1 MALMVLVVASGP
13 DVRWRPRTR
22 PVGII
27 VAVAG
32 LEFRGPFLLLF
43 ALDQQLG
50 SLLTRAL
57 AEAPLKPA
65 EFAVYSALRLE
76 QPTTPSELADT
87 LGMRAT
93 TMSSHLV
100 KMKGLGHLERSRNPA
115 DGRSS
120 LISLT
125 SAGVQATE
133 ACFPG
138 FQRAITSFQ
147 ANLAVDQ
154 AGVLEVL
161 EAVSSALASAMME
174 ISDEPG
180 RDRPTAAG

>member
-1 MALMVLVVASGP
+1 M
-13 DVRWRPRTR
+13 D
-22 PVGII
+22 
-27 VAVAG
+27 VAG

-43 ALDQQLG
+43 AVDQQLG
-50 SLLTRAL
+50 SLLAQAL

-76 QPTTPSELADT
+76 QPTTPKELADT

-100 KMKGLGHLERSRNPA
+100 KMTNAGHLERSRNPA
-115 DGRSS
+115 DGRSR

-125 SAGVQATE
+125 PAGLAATQ

-138 FQRAITSFQ
+138 FLRAITAFRD
-147 ANLAVDQ
+147 NLGVDE
-154 AGVLEVL
+154 ASALDVL
-161 EAVSSALASAMME
+161 EAVSTAL
-174 ISDEPG
+174 
-180 RDRPTAAG
+180 TAAAA